1 MAYTA
6 LYRRYRPNS
15 FSELVGQMHI
25 AKTLTHAVAQGSFSH
40 AYLFCGPRG
49 TGKTST
55 ARIVAKAINC
65 LDPQNGEPCCKCQAC
80 LRIAGGASM
89 DITEI
94 DAASNRGI
102 DEIRDLR
109 ESVKY
114 APVQEKYKI
123 YIIDEVHA
131 LTGDANNAFLKTLE
145 EPPAHVIFILA
156 TTEPHRLPV
165 TVLSRCQRF
174 DFHRIS
180 EQDIRQRLAYIAEL
194 EGFTVT
200 SSAAAILAKKAEGG
214 LRDAVNLLDQC
225 AVFGDGK
232 IDEITVAKVLGL
244 VDGSFT
250 AALAEA
256 VLKGDLPALL
266 KMLDE
271 LNSSGKDLRAFLFD
285 LLDYLRAE
293 LLKAYDNQDNA
304 RGAGLLKAITALA
317 ETDSH
322 LRYSL
327 QQRITLELALLQAGS
342 FLEGVKAAA
351 RSSAA
356 KASPTAAAP
365 KPVSA
370 RASSPPEPPAA
381 QATVKAKSS
390 PPEPKTAELPVIEDE
405 MTAERIKMLW
415 PRIIKQVERN
425 DDAGTMGFFQ
435 WAEAGGLKGNK
446 LTLLFEPDFAT
457 HAKAISQ
464 RPQHRAVIER
474 ALSEICGK
482 EMAFDIKIQAKAQ
495 PKELEQG
502 NLNL

>member
-1 MAYTA
+1 MVYTA
-6 LYRRYRPNS
+6 LYRRFRPNS
-15 FSELVGQMHI
+15 FSELVGQAHI
-25 AKTLTHAVAQGSFSH
+25 AKTLSHAVAQGSFSH

-65 LDPQNGEPCCKCQAC
+65 LDPQNGEPCCKCEAC
-80 LRIAGGASM
+80 LRIADGASM

-180 EQDIRQRLAYIAEL
+180 EQDILQRLNYIAKA
-194 EGFTVT
+194 EGFALTA
-200 SSAAAILAKKAEGG
+200 SAAATLAKKAEGG

-225 AVFGDGK
+225 AVFADGK
-232 IDEITVAKVLGL
+232 IDDTTVTEVLGL
-244 VDGSFT
+244 VDRSFT
-250 AALAEA
+250 SALAEA
-256 VLKGDLPALL
+256 VLNGDLHILL

-293 LLKAYDNQDNA
+293 LLNAYDNKDGK
-304 RGAGLLKAITALA
+304 RGAALLKVITALS

-327 QQRITLELALLQAGS
+327 QQKITLELALLQAGT
-342 FLEGVKAAA
+342 FMEGAQTPPLNPAAHIPQANAPQKPVEMRSSLPQKEEKSSLTVKAAEQIQE
-351 RSSAA
+351 A
-356 KASPTAAAP
+356 KKVV
-365 KPVSA
+365 KPVS
-370 RASSPPEPPAA
+370 
-381 QATVKAKSS
+381 
-390 PPEPKTAELPVIEDE
+390 DE
-405 MTAERIKMLW
+405 KMTAERIKLLW
-415 PRIIKQVERN
+415 PRIVKQVERN
-425 DDAGTMGFFQ
+425 DEVGTMGFFQ
-435 WAEAGGLKGNK
+435 WAEAGDLNGNC
-446 LTLLFEPDFAT
+446 LTLLFEPDFSA
-457 HAKAISQ
+457 HAKAIAQ
-464 RPQHRAVIER
+464 RPQHRTAIEL
-474 ALSEICGK
+474 ALSEVCGIG
-482 EMAFDIKIQAKAQ
+482 MVFDIKIQAKAQ
-495 PKELEQG
+495 PQVLEQG